1 MATEPPHSRDV
12 TDVHI
17 SGGRRNATLLALGS
31 ATVLSIY
38 TAGFVRT
45 RAAAN
50 RIETQAEVRRPAASA
65 SPPRAE
71 AVSRETSASVASIE
85 TPMATTPTSASHG
98 GEPRA
103 VPSKAASEP
112 HPVSQADKSA
122 PHVDSTPRAA
132 AVVAVADAPAPA
144 PPPTPVTP
152 VDTTAKVASDS
163 THVVYR
169 DGTYSGWGTSRH
181 GDIEAT
187 VEIKNGRIMSAEI
200 SQCRTRYSCSR
211 VSQLPPQVLARQS
224 AEVDYVSGATQ
235 SSDAYYYAVVEAL
248 KKAK

>member
-1 MATEPPHSRDV
+1 MTTEPPHSRAG
-12 TDVHI
+12 TDGHL
-17 SGGRRNATLLALGS
+17 SGGRRHATLLAVGT

-45 RAAAN
+45 RTAAN
-50 RIETQAEVRRPAASA
+50 RIATQAAVRRPAAVA
-65 SPPRAE
+65 SPARAD
-71 AVSRETSASVASIE
+71 TSAREESRPLASVGESL
-85 TPMATTPTSASHG
+85 ATTHAIASHAV
-98 GEPRA
+98 EPHGT
-103 VPSKAASEP
+103 PSKAASDAP
-112 HPVSQADKSA
+112 PGSRMADSA
-122 PHVDSTPRAA
+122 PRGDSIPRAA
-132 AVVAVADAPAPA
+132 TVVAATEAPAPVPVPA
-144 PPPTPVTP
+144 PATI

-163 THVVYR
+163 THVVYK

-200 SQCRTRYSCSR
+200 SECRTRYSCSR
-211 VSQLPPQVLARQS
+211 ISQLPPQVLTRQS